1 MGNAGGAEPNVMGVA
16 GHSRDKCDSDRPYLS
31 PRGTVEQTKH
41 TLGTLEVD
49 EWLVVGGSGDLC
61 RDPSPRELQAGFVTG
76 LSLGA
81 WRRSAALLG
90 LAVCKY
96 SLSTLLALCREWRA
110 RWTGSLTSWVNRY

>member
-49 EWLVVGGSGDLC
+49 EWLVVGVLAIYAGTPPQGSYK
-61 RDPSPRELQAGFVTG
+61 
-76 LSLGA
+76 
-81 WRRSAALLG
+81 LG
-90 LAVCKY
+90 L
-96 SLSTLLALCREWRA
+96 
-110 RWTGSLTSWVNRY
+110 